1 MSSVLAV
8 STKRS
13 AKHARAPKI
22 VDRRCQRR
30 APSSLNSLVSLNSRT
45 AGSQGQR
52 SVLPSRG
59 EARPRRRTASS
70 ERLCRHRLQHPPTR
84 LRAPG
89 RLLTLRH
96 VLVAQGVA
104 RIDKMAAGPTYR
116 PVAAAG
122 ARRGREDA
130 GRARRAPRRAR
141 TPRVVAE
148 PAVVRLS
155 AVSCRNRA
163 VWPCRRPARRPRR
176 AVQGRAARHRTQGPL
191 GRRQVASGAS
201 CARPE

>member
-1 MSSVLAV
+1 MRNWA
-8 STKRS
+8 
-13 AKHARAPKI
+13 ARAPRLT
-22 VDRRCQRR
+22 VVVGALPGEDGPPVPLAEDQGAVGECGPGREHEAFGEACPTTEDRDRRCERR

-89 RLLTLRH
+89 PAPHFTLCPRRSGGRP
-96 VLVAQGVA
+96 Q
-104 RIDKMAAGPTYR
+104 IDKMAAGPTYR

-122 ARRGREDA
+122 AAINTIVDDQADPRRGAD
-130 GRARRAPRRAR
+130 
-141 TPRVVAE
+141 
-148 PAVVRLS
+148 PAD
-155 AVSCRNRA
+155 
-163 VWPCRRPARRPRR
+163 RP
-176 AVQGRAARHRTQGPL
+176 
-191 GRRQVASGAS
+191 GATRS
-201 CARPE
+201 